1 MAVSINRVRNDM
13 AVFCMIRAARSSAYV
28 DMATHRS
35 ASDDRRTLRLVPF
48 TSACGS
54 CIGSLA
60 QRDGV
65 RASAPTGYLRTLRNA
80 ISGRSSHFG
89 PASFSVA
96 TLHFFSRR
104 TLEPSII
111 RQGRSRSRWS
121 PRRTQIAGYAWRASF
136 GRTTSLRRVTQGAFG
151 KTIKANSTL
160 VAPCHGITRIM
171 ATDDLHIIRRKLRS
185 DYFFTDLPR
194 ADDPSCERDS

>member
-65 RASAPTGYLRTLRNA
+65 RAGAPTGYLRTLRNA

-96 TLHFFSRR
+96 TLHFSHDV
-104 TLEPSII
+104 PSSH
-111 RQGRSRSRWS
+111 RSS
-121 PRRTQIAGYAWRASF
+121 AK
-136 GRTTSLRRVTQGAFG
+136 GAVVLG
-151 KTIKANSTL
+151 GPL
-160 VAPCHGITRIM
+160 VA
-171 ATDDLHIIRRKLRS
+171 RK
-185 DYFFTDLPR
+185 
-194 ADDPSCERDS
+194 